1 MWEACLFLVCIG
13 VGITIASS
21 SAHINFLYVQAWGS
35 NIVVNI
41 SCECIEETY
50 DYDLVCRC
58 LQHFEETLDY
68 DFVCRCLQHYGFVS
82 HAYECLFPLTSEL
95 LFIRLAASCDG
106 FKRYFEFFYYD
117 DLWHMAHCN
126 PFVLPQVVT
135 DLRGSSKLFGV
146 KMCGAWIPCH
156 GAEAPW
162 IGSTS
167 ITPDQTSTSLVFWWC
182 KERCF
187 QEEASTH
194 RSNL

>member
-1 MWEACLFLVCIG
+1 MYRSFAGLRCKHLGTGRLPIPGLACA
-13 VGITIASS
+13 VGNIVTHPWCGSS
-21 SAHINFLYVQAWGS
+21 SSNF
-35 NIVVNI
+35 
-41 SCECIEETY
+41 
-50 DYDLVCRC
+50 
-58 LQHFEETLDY
+58 
-68 DFVCRCLQHYGFVS
+68 
-82 HAYECLFPLTSEL
+82 
-95 LFIRLAASCDG
+95 RLRICPAASCDG

-146 KMCGAWIPCH
+146 KMCGTWIPCH

-167 ITPDQTSTSLVFWWC
+167 ITPDQTNTSLVFWCC

-187 QEEASTH
+187 QEIKVCVTDVLFLQHNYQVKTQQDSVRA
-194 RSNL
+194 